1 MFQPPVV
8 RTEVPAKPPS
18 NHRRFE
24 LLRTCKG
31 KRWIAWD
38 ESKVRNDLGE
48 PEVQSV
54 GRDVTL
60 ERAAEEGLKEACDQA
75 NSASRAKS
83 RFLASMS
90 HEIRTPMTGILG
102 MISLMHDTH
111 LDDEQRTYARAVEDS
126 ARALLGLI
134 DDILDFS
141 KIEAGKLDISKEPF
155 SLRTCVAQA
164 VQLVAPQASAK
175 GLLLTSTVAEDV
187 PDHVRGDE
195 MRVRQI
201 ILNLLF
207 NAVKFTDNGSVK
219 LHLAL
224 ARRQTAP
231 SGSVRIAIEVEDTG
245 IGFPSDMMLQ
255 LFQEF
260 EQGEVAAGRQ
270 PGGTGLGLAISRRLA
285 RAMGGDIIARGAP
298 YEGATFT
305 AVLRFEIA
313 ESESGAA
320 GIAARPRVTRGAII
334 KPVKERRA
342 PVGGTFSVLVAE
354 DNEINALLSRK
365 VIERAGGKAIVVKHG
380 RSAIAAVWE
389 AIERRNPILDLILMD
404 IPMPGI
410 DGLMAAK
417 SIKSL
422 YAEHG

>member
-1 MFQPPVV
+1 
-8 RTEVPAKPPS
+8 
-18 NHRRFE
+18 
-24 LLRTCKG
+24 
-31 KRWIAWD
+31 
-38 ESKVRNDLGE
+38 
-48 PEVQSV
+48 
-54 GRDVTL
+54 
-60 ERAAEEGLKEACDQA
+60 
-75 NSASRAKS
+75 
-83 RFLASMS
+83 MS

-175 GLLLTSTVAEDV
+175 GLSLTSTVAEDV

-201 ILNLLF
+201 VLNLLF
-207 NAVKFTDNGSVK
+207 NAVKFTDNGGVK

-224 ARRQTAP
+224 ARRQAAP
-231 SGSVRIAIEVEDTG
+231 GNSVRIAIEVEDTG

-313 ESESGAA
+313 EVGKWSGGYRGSAEGDARRDHKA
-320 GIAARPRVTRGAII
+320 GQ
-334 KPVKERRA
+334 
-342 PVGGTFSVLVAE
+342 
-354 DNEINALLSRK
+354 
-365 VIERAGGKAIVVKHG
+365 GKAG
-380 RSAIAAVWE
+380 A
-389 AIERRNPILDLILMD
+389 
-404 IPMPGI
+404 
-410 DGLMAAK
+410 
-417 SIKSL
+417 
-422 YAEHG
+422 